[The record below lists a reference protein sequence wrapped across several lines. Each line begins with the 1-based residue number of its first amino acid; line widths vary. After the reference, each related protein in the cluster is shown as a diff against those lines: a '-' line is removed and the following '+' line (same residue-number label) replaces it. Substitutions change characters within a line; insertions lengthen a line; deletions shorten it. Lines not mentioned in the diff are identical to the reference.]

1 MNSTKFAV
9 IMFLSVVMTS
19 FVWSPNDKTQDF
31 HYKSSV
37 SKLIASGASE
47 SEILDTWADL
57 VLERQ
62 ISSYTD
68 AEALVEKTMQVAY
81 LQGNR
86 KLGASITKTAYYNAL
101 TVVLG
106 KEIGKVQM
114 ALQRNNTTVM
124 THNFKLQPDGRDLQK
139 LGNVGRID
147 LKSQR
152 LQRSN
157 LVANAQMTLSAVP
170 GMNNYKNPK
179 APITGKNK
187 RQANL
192 PAMFSANEITLSGG
206 STIKTKAALNTYLQ
220 RLQIAFNQANN
231 NMKQSATQL
240 QNEML
245 IQQQMAQ
252 NELTLSKK
260 LLLKAATMINN

>member
-1 MNSTKFAV
+1 MHVTKFTG
-9 IMFLSVVMTS
+9 IMLLSIVMTS
-19 FVWSPNDKTQDF
+19 FSWLPTTAFENVN
-31 HYKSSV
+31 YKSSV

-47 SEILDTWADL
+47 IEILKTWEEL

-62 ISSYTD
+62 LTSYSD
-68 AEALVEKTMQVAY
+68 AEALVKQTMQVAY
-81 LQGNR
+81 LQGN
-86 KLGASITKTAYYNAL
+86 KTLGASITKTAYYNAL

-106 KEIGKVQM
+106 KEVGKIQM
-114 ALQRNNTTVM
+114 ALQRNNSAVM
-124 THNFKLQPDGRDLQK
+124 THNFKLQPDGRDLQR
-139 LGNVGRID
+139 LGNLGKID

-152 LQRSN
+152 LQRFN
-157 LVANAQMTLSAVP
+157 LVSQAQATLSTVP

-192 PAMFSANEITLSGG
+192 PAMFSEKEIMLSGG
-206 STIKTKAALNTYLQ
+206 SKINTKAELNTYLQ
-220 RLQIAFNQANN
+220 RLQVAFGQANN

-252 NELTLSKK
+252 NEVTLSKK
-260 LLLKAATMINN
+260 LLLKAATIIND

>member
-1 MNSTKFAV
+1 MHVTKLV
-9 IMFLSVVMTS
+9 GIMFLSIIMTS
-19 FVWSPNDKTQDF
+19 FSWLPTNS
-31 HYKSSV
+31 YKSSV

-47 SEILDTWADL
+47 SEILETWGNL
-57 VLERQ
+57 VLERK
-62 ISSYTD
+62 IVSYTD
-68 AEALVEKTMQVAY
+68 AEALVTKTMQVAY

-86 KLGASITKTAYYNAL
+86 TLGASITKTAYYNAL

-106 KEIGKVQM
+106 QEIGKVQVAM
-114 ALQRNNTTVM
+114 QRSSTSLM

-152 LQRSN
+152 SQRSN
-157 LVANAQMTLSAVP
+157 LITKAQMILSTVP

-179 APITGKNK
+179 APITGKNT

-192 PAMFSANEITLSGG
+192 PAMFSSNEIMLSGG
-206 STIKTKAALNTYLQ
+206 SKITSKEALQTYFQ
-220 RLQIAFNQANN
+220 RLQTAFNQANN

-252 NELTLSKK
+252 NEITLSKK
-260 LLLKAATMINN
+260 LLLKAATIIND